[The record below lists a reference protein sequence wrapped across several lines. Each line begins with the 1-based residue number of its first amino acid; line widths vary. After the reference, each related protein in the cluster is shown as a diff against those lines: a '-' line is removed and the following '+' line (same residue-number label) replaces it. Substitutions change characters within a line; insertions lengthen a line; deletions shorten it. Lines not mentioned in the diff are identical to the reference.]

1 MKTPITHTLRSNII
15 VAIFSIIESANRS
28 VQNFILSKNTWRSLD
43 LLTIYFYAICIWRRL
58 LPSELS
64 GKGVRL
70 LNIYWT
76 IHAESVHSFCL
87 FLWFFWHYMDETMQV
102 RNLLIHYIW
111 FKMKWRVESG
121 CRGIQACVNIIITEK
136 PTNNFG
142 TLSNFVLQPKRQEHN
157 AYGCVLSWLITQYAV
172 EILLVGDSVEF
183 GVRSLNLN
191 LCMHVHTQGDEACEI
206 NLCIK
211 LQVGGWKKW
220 SSATQ

>member
-58 LPSELS
+58 LPSELP

-142 TLSNFVLQPKRQEHN
+142 TLSKFCSAAKTTRTQRIWMCIVVTNNPICRWDSI
-157 AYGCVLSWLITQYAV
+157 GRWLSWIW
-172 EILLVGDSVEF
+172 
-183 GVRSLNLN
+183 
-191 LCMHVHTQGDEACEI
+191 CEI
-206 NLCIK
+206 SESKSLYACTHT
-211 LQVGGWKKW
+211 GWW
-220 SSATQ
+220 SLWN